1 MSDRYEHIADRLETI
16 VADLDEIA
24 FDELRAAAADG
35 ATRRPESDKRL
46 TAARRAIEKA
56 IHLLRP

>member
-1 MSDRYEHIADRLETI
+1 MSERYEQIAERLETL

-35 ATRRPESDKRL
+35 ATRRPDSDKRL
-46 TAARRAIEKA
+46 TAARRSLEKA
-56 IHLLRP
+56 IHLLRQ